1 MLEKAKQTKSQC
13 LVSLITLVSLV
24 HLSVFFTGHKH
35 CTEQIQANDS
45 QVDANDSQ
53 VDTNDS
59 SLLLKILIDC
69 DNRLMN
75 EKFLEI
81 TSKLTHSI
89 TLDDHK
95 ILPGRASP
103 SHDKLATASSP
114 AYTTVRYMGTFT
126 FCFHIIAAVVAVA
139 VFMYEQYM
147 FWMQTT

>member
-35 CTEQIQANDS
+35 CTEQIDTNDS
-45 QVDANDSQ
+45 QVE
-53 VDTNDS
+53 TNDS

-126 FCFHIIAAVVAVA
+126 FCFHIIAAVVAVKL
-139 VFMYEQYM
+139 FMYEQYM
-147 FWMQTT
+147 SWMQTT